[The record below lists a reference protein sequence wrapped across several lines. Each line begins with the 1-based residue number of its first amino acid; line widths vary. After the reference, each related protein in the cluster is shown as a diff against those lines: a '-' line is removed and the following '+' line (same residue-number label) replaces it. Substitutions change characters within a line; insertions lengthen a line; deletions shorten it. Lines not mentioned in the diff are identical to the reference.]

1 MGIALAIYGWQV
13 SSNGWPSER
22 WMIVAPLIAATC
34 AFLGSRWREH
44 GDRVAWMAIAGS
56 CAMTAASYALVTW
69 QSTFGLHDAAALA
82 SLMRAPDRTLVAL
95 ALLAMIADRSP
106 IRDRYLAIESS
117 IVALSTALVMWVA
130 VIEPALTRSP
140 LDSSGRLLSL
150 SLPASDLVLVAL
162 GARLSLGYRA
172 RSRSFVALQLAL
184 VARFVANMLSYWGE
198 VGSGQ
203 ETSLITNVTTA
214 ASFAFLVW
222 AALDKGSSEP
232 VAVAHNAVRLSRVR
246 LASILL
252 SAVAP
257 QIVLVVLLMDDSA
270 KHTTVLFAA
279 GIAAVVSL
287 LALTRLWGLAV
298 SVRNLTE
305 RRGNDRLASLV
316 ERSSDVVVLVDG
328 DGVISYTSPAL
339 QTVLGFEDDAWVGQ
353 SIETLDVRATSE
365 LRVGLWMDVMQL
377 PPDRSLALEVSA
389 MHGDGERRMMEF
401 SAVNLMENVA
411 VAGIVLTLRDVTAN
425 RTLERQ
431 LSYRADHDSLT
442 GLANRA
448 HFLTRVSE
456 ELQRDSR
463 PTVMFLDLDDFK
475 AINDGLGHAAGD
487 VLLRTVADRLKIR
500 FANASNVVA
509 RLGGDEFGILLVGN
523 SGADAGLL
531 AQEAITDLK
540 EPINVNDFQ
549 SLSVTG
555 CIGVAVGEAK
565 NTASD
570 LMRHADLAMYRAK
583 QLGKGQVEEFDADLG
598 RLSERRNEYKRD
610 LSAAL
615 GRDQLYLNYQP
626 IVRLVDGRTVGAEA
640 LLRWDHHIYGNVPP
654 TDFIPLAEQSGVIIP
669 IGAWA
674 IEHACISAAGWAD
687 EDMFVTVN
695 VSGVQLREDTFVD
708 GVLRSLQLSGL
719 GPERLVLEITES
731 TLIEDNDFALEQ
743 LRELRSI
750 GVRTALDDFGT
761 GYSSLAYVQRL
772 PLDVIKID
780 KEFVQSVEDPRSQAL
795 ANTIVTMAR
804 NLDLR
809 TVAEGVETESQA
821 VELAALGCDFAQGY
835 LFFKP
840 LSATAMT
847 ALAEFER
854 RPAPAAPPIKPAAPA
869 AAPQLDAPKL
879 DAPKP
884 VVVQPA
890 PETTHPQAPVQPT
903 PPPPEVVPPVVPP
916 APLAPLVLS
925 VTGPVAAP
933 ALAPEVHLP
942 PLPAPVPTIVQ
953 QPAPEVTAAE
963 EPAQGDGI
971 TQLLR
976 PLLPS

>member
-13 SSNGWPSER
+13 RSIWSPSQR
-22 WMIVAPLIAATC
+22 WMIIPPLVAAGFAV
-34 AFLGSRWREH
+34 LGSRWREN

-56 CAMTAASYALVTW
+56 CAMTAASYALVMW
-69 QSTFGLHDAAALA
+69 QSNFGLHDAAALA

-184 VARFVANMLSYWGE
+184 VARFAANMMSYWGE
-198 VGSGQ
+198 VGSGKDA
-203 ETSLITNVTTA
+203 SVLSNAVTA
-214 ASFAFLVW
+214 LSFAFLIW
-222 AALDKGSSEP
+222 AAVDRGGAEP
-232 VAVAHNAVRLSRVR
+232 VVVAHNAVRLSKVR
-246 LASILL
+246 LASIVL

-257 QIVLVVLLMDDSA
+257 QVVLVALLMDDGA
-270 KHTTVLFAA
+270 KHSTVLFAA

-316 ERSSDVVVLVDG
+316 ERSSDVVVLVDA
-328 DGVISYTSPAL
+328 DGIVSYASPAVE
-339 QTVLGFEDDAWVGQ
+339 TVLGQDGGEWVGHP
-353 SIETLDVRATSE
+353 IDTLDIRATTE
-365 LRVGLWMDVMQL
+365 LRAGLWMDVMQL
-377 PPDRSLALEVSA
+377 PPDGSIALEVSA
-389 MHGDGERRMMEF
+389 MHGDGERRTMEF
-401 SAVNLMENVA
+401 SAVNLTKNVA

-456 ELQRDSR
+456 ELQRGSQ

-487 VLLRTVADRLKIR
+487 VLLLTVAERLKIR
-500 FANASNVVA
+500 FANATNVVA
-509 RLGGDEFGILLVGN
+509 RLGGDEFGILLLGSV
-523 SGADAGLL
+523 GADFGLM
-531 AQEAITDLK
+531 AQQAIADLK
-540 EPINVNDFQ
+540 EPVNVNDFQ
-549 SLSVTG
+549 SLSVSG
-555 CIGVAVGEAK
+555 CVGIAVAEPK

-598 RLSERRNEYKRD
+598 RLTERRNEYKRD
-610 LSAAL
+610 LAAAL
-615 GRDQLYLNYQP
+615 GRDQLHLNYQP
-626 IVRLVDGRTVGAEA
+626 IVRLADGRTVGAEA
-640 LLRWDHHIYGNVPP
+640 LLRWDHHIYGNIPP
-654 TDFIPLAEQSGVIIP
+654 ADFVPLAEQSGVIIP

-674 IEHACISAAGWAD
+674 IEHACIATAGWAD
-687 EDMFVTVN
+687 DSLFVTVN
-695 VSGVQLREDTFVD
+695 VSGVQLRDEAFVD
-708 GVLRSLQLSGL
+708 GVKRSLKLSGL
-719 GPERLVLEITES
+719 AAERLVLEITES
-731 TLIEDNDFALEQ
+731 TLIEDSDLALEQ

-750 GVRTALDDFGT
+750 GVQTALDDFGT

-780 KEFVQSVEDPRSQAL
+780 KEFVQSVEESRSQAL
-795 ANTIVTMAR
+795 ANTIVSMAR
-804 NLDLR
+804 NLGLK

-821 VELAALGCDFAQGY
+821 VELAALGCEFAQGY

-840 LSATAMT
+840 LSATAMA

-854 RPAPAAPPIKPAAPA
+854 RPVEV
-869 AAPQLDAPKL
+869 APKPTPRVV
-879 DAPKP
+879 PKP
-884 VVVQPA
+884 VVLSEPSSPLTVPA
-890 PETTHPQAPVQPT
+890 APSLTAAPSATPALAVHMA
-903 PPPPEVVPPVVPP
+903 PPPPLT
-916 APLAPLVLS
+916 APTAPIAPLVFPTPQPVATPAPS
-925 VTGPVAAP
+925 PPPPPVPVAAEP
-933 ALAPEVHLP
+933 A
-942 PLPAPVPTIVQ
+942 Q
-953 QPAPEVTAAE
+953 AE
-963 EPAQGDGI
+963 EPTSGDGVSR
-971 TQLLR
+971 LLR
-976 PLLPS
+976 PLLG